1 MKDLTL
7 TIKNDATFENNESI
21 VITWI
26 VTLTRMENGSHVILS
41 EEETRRLIWNNMT
54 ETTVTIL
61 DDDGM
66 LLYSNT
72 LHTLQHM
79 SLILLYACILS

>member
-7 TIKNDATFENNESI
+7 TIKNDAAFENNESI

-26 VTLTRMENGSHVILS
+26 VTLTRMENGSNVILS
-41 EEETRRLIWNNMT
+41 EEERRRLIWNNMT

-61 DDDGM
+61 DDDGT
-66 LLYSNT
+66 LLYS
-72 LHTLQHM
+72 
-79 SLILLYACILS
+79 